1 MPTIFSAALKE
12 KKYIASILK
21 RKKNLVEQG
30 WENQVRLW
38 VRLMLT
44 QNNVI
49 KYEIVLSRKHIEYYG
64 IDRNGQNRTE
74 QER

>member
-30 WENQVRLW
+30 WEN
-38 VRLMLT
+38 
-44 QNNVI
+44 
-49 KYEIVLSRKHIEYYG
+49 
-64 IDRNGQNRTE
+64 
-74 QER
+74 